1 MLKLVSLNIEGPKHY
16 KTVFP
21 FIDNENPDVLCI
33 QEAPHEIRAFLEERG
48 YKTTFAPM
56 CRWNFGETTHT
67 IGILLS
73 TKLPQKTRLY
83 YYWKSPQGV
92 PAIYNTEH
100 PALSISNAYLIATI
114 VDNVTEYNIATT
126 HVMCTGNG
134 APDSHQEKG
143 VSLLIK
149 SLSKEPPHIICGDF
163 NMPRHHNHLYE
174 KFTKIYQDE
183 IPKHY
188 QSSLDRN
195 LHRLGNVKIDQP
207 IFDKF
212 MVDYIFSQPEYE
224 VTEERLKFG
233 ISDHAAVV
241 ANIHKK

>member
-33 QEAPHEIRAFLEERG
+33 QEAPHEIRTFLQERG

-56 CRWNFGETTHT
+56 CRRTFRETEHV
-67 IGILLS
+67 IGILLA
-73 TKLPQKTRLY
+73 TKLPLKTHLY
-83 YYWKSPQGV
+83 YYWQSPKGV
-92 PAIYNTEH
+92 PSVYNPDH
-100 PALSISNAYLIATI
+100 PYLSVSNAYLMATI
-114 VDNVTEYNIATT
+114 IDNGQEYNIVTT
-126 HVMCTGNG
+126 HVMDTGNG
-134 APDSHQEKG
+134 ASDSHQEKG

-149 SLSKEPPHIICGDF
+149 SLSKEPTHIICGDF
-163 NMPRHHNHLYE
+163 NMPRQHNHLYE

-195 LHRLGNVKIDQP
+195 LHRLGKAKIDQP

-224 VTEERLKFG
+224 VTEERLEFG